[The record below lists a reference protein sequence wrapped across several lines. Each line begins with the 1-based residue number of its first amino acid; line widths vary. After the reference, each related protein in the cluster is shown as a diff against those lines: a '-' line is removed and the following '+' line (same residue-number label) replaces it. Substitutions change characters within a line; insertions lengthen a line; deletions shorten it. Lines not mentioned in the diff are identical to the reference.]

1 MLSGAAARRININ
14 TDGRSL
20 PTKKRWPTSSKLCA
34 PLLLSAS
41 CAPRFNLPVT
51 STTAFVLT
59 HFFAQTP
66 PFCVSLSSFSLSPI

>member
-1 MLSGAAARRININ
+1 MLSGGAARRININ

-41 CAPRFNLPVT
+41 CAPRFHLPVT
-51 STTAFVLT
+51 
-59 HFFAQTP
+59 
-66 PFCVSLSSFSLSPI
+66 